1 MKIKK
6 LKSKNSKPI
15 KVAKNLEALIYDAD
29 NYLTNQNLG
38 LFLKKN
44 SDGFLFRPMDKYIKL
59 FERIE
64 LPEPETENIIPRRR
78 AIRKILKNKSS
89 KNKKN

>member
-6 LKSKNSKPI
+6 LKSKNSRPI
-15 KVAKNLEALIYDAD
+15 KVSKNLEALIYDAD

-38 LFLKKN
+38 LFLKR
-44 SDGFLFRPMDKYIKL
+44 SGDGFLFKPMDKYVKL
-59 FERIE
+59 FERID
-64 LPEPETENIIPRRR
+64 LPEPEAENIIPRRR
-78 AIRKILKNKSS
+78 AVRKILKNKSS